1 MYIYYVLF
9 PDTQKMQYLE
19 LEEEASV
26 KSLEEMF
33 EGFSEKIEIYAGLC
47 NWGLFDLIYK
57 NFKK

>member
-9 PDTQKMQYLE
+9 SDSQKMKYLE

-26 KSLEEMF
+26 ESLAEMF
-33 EGFSEKIEIYAGLC
+33 EGFDEKIEIYAGLC

-57 NFKK
+57 N

>member
-1 MYIYYVLF
+1 MNTYYVFF

-26 KSLEEMF
+26 ESLAEIF
-33 EGFSEKIEIYAGLC
+33 EGFDEKIEVYAGLC

-57 NFKK
+57 N

>member
-26 KSLEEMF
+26 ESLAEMF
-33 EGFSEKIEIYAGLC
+33 EGFDEKIEVYVGLC

-57 NFKK
+57 N